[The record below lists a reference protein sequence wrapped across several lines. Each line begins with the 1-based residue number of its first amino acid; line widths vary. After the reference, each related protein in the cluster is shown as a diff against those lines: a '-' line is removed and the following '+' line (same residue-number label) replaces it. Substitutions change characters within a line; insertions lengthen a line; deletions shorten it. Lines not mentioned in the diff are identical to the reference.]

1 MSGFVARKARSLLN
15 LARGPRAPGR
25 DGPQAGALSTSRRAC
40 LDSSSAA
47 PQLCWDMY
55 TRICRPLVLV
65 GALVS
70 MACGHADDTEGAG
83 EKALAQ
89 TAEEAALLTIALPA
103 GKDVD
108 QVGLAANGSAPPP
121 PNSAPAR
128 TRAPSPPTRG

>member
-1 MSGFVARKARSLLN
+1 
-15 LARGPRAPGR
+15 
-25 DGPQAGALSTSRRAC
+25 
-40 LDSSSAA
+40 
-47 PQLCWDMY
+47 MY

-108 QVGLAANGSAPPP
+108 QVGLAANGTAPPP